1 MTISSYHSFIGIDI
15 SKADFVVATHG
26 LKITTIYPN
35 TRLGWCNFLTEHQG
49 LSEALV
55 ILETTGGYELGLAL
69 FLLEQGVKVH
79 RADTRKVKNFIRSWG
94 QLGKSDRIDAL
105 GLAGYGFE
113 RHAHLPLF
121 QPRQENHQQLYEL
134 IQRRLDLK
142 QMLVQEKNRLH
153 LPASPAILK
162 SYQALILCLETQLIE
177 IEGLLEKLLQT
188 DPVLSQRYHTLQEI
202 AGVGP
207 IVATTLLGLLPE
219 LGTLNRRQI
228 ANLAGLAPHPCESGK
243 TVGYRRT
250 KGGRVDVKRILFMAA
265 MTARRTDSPLK
276 AFYENLINRGKK
288 KMVALTALMRKIV
301 IIANAK
307 LKSLQT

>member
-1 MTISSYHSFIGIDI
+1 MSSYHSFIGIDI
-15 SKADFVVATHG
+15 SKADFVVAIHG

-35 TRLGWCNFLTEHQG
+35 TPLGWRNFLTEHQD

-105 GLAGYGFE
+105 GLAGYGSE

-121 QPRQENHQQLYEL
+121 QPRQEHHQQLYEL

-162 SYQALILCLETQLIE
+162 SYQTLILCLETQLTE

-243 TVGYRRT
+243 AVGYRRT

-276 AFYENLINRGKK
+276 AFYENLIKRGKK

>member
-1 MTISSYHSFIGIDI
+1 M
-15 SKADFVVATHG
+15 
-26 LKITTIYPN
+26 
-35 TRLGWCNFLTEHQG
+35 
-49 LSEALV
+49 
-55 ILETTGGYELGLAL
+55 
-69 FLLEQGVKVH
+69 
-79 RADTRKVKNFIRSWG
+79 
-94 QLGKSDRIDAL
+94 
-105 GLAGYGFE
+105 
-113 RHAHLPLF
+113 
-121 QPRQENHQQLYEL
+121 
-134 IQRRLDLK
+134 
-142 QMLVQEKNRLH
+142 
-153 LPASPAILK
+153 
-162 SYQALILCLETQLIE
+162 
-177 IEGLLEKLLQT
+177 EKLLQI
-188 DPVLSQRYHTLQEI
+188 DPVLLQRYQTLQEI

-276 AFYENLINRGKK
+276 AFYENLIKRGKK